1 LSDDEIE
8 SVNAYLRRK
17 WMGYE
22 AAGGETALM
31 CPGQD
36 VEVFVSESARA
47 SLVPGGVQTD
57 AGAAGSY
64 VKTGAGMLAL
74 AGSAANCASIAV
86 AEGGLALA
94 DGATPSCAA
103 VWLDAADADTFAFDG
118 DGKVESVVNKG
129 SAGGR
134 FTQSPGT
141 KNRPTRVMNAI
152 NDRPALQ
159 FDFHSALSL
168 YSWTNKTEGLPRNIH
183 IYGVL
188 KRTSYYLDED
198 PTASSGWGKWSGPFS
213 FYYSA
218 FTDDDQMVKGNFH
231 WEERLGTD
239 PVSDS
244 IAIYFG
250 SDSHGISPTGSSQWI
265 IPNTYFSTGDP
276 YLFTSHQM
284 TYAVSTAFEKASDD
298 PAAVTLIATNAPSAY
313 VSSFACDI
321 VMLGGR
327 MTGGGVAQDSDS
339 AWENR
344 MWHGQVGEFIVMD
357 RLPTPAED
365 AAIVSYLRKKW
376 LGKGDASAAA
386 PVCLS
391 GVTGRVT
398 QSDDLGLSLA
408 PGTTLEHAGSTLA
421 LASFDATDATV
432 LRTPVSSDPAAFA
445 LFGVSGDLTLSG
457 AMSFA
462 CDPAPTSDVRLFS
475 YGSRTDE
482 AHWTVT
488 VPGFPQARVGDR
500 AAASA
505 YWLTLRSGTLLLVR

>member
-1 LSDDEIE
+1 
-8 SVNAYLRRK
+8 
-17 WMGYE
+17 M
-22 AAGGETALM
+22 
-31 CPGQD
+31 
-36 VEVFVSESARA
+36 FF
-47 SLVPGGVQTD
+47 
-57 AGAAGSY
+57 GA
-64 VKTGAGMLAL
+64 
-74 AGSAANCASIAV
+74 
-86 AEGGLALA
+86 
-94 DGATPSCAA
+94 D
-103 VWLDAADADTFAFDG
+103 
-118 DGKVESVVNKG
+118 
-129 SAGGR
+129 
-134 FTQSPGT
+134 
-141 KNRPTRVMNAI
+141 
-152 NDRPALQ
+152 
-159 FDFHSALSL
+159 
-168 YSWTNKTEGLPRNIH
+168 
-183 IYGVL
+183 
-188 KRTSYYLDED
+188 
-198 PTASSGWGKWSGPFS
+198 SS
-213 FYYSA
+213 
-218 FTDDDQMVKGNFH
+218 
-231 WEERLGTD
+231 
-239 PVSDS
+239 
-244 IAIYFG
+244 
-250 SDSHGISPTGSSQWI
+250 GISPTGGTQWVV
-265 IPNTYFSTGDP
+265 PNTFFRTGDP

-284 TYAVSTAFEKASDD
+284 THAVSTAFETATDD

-327 MTGGGVAQDSDS
+327 MTGGGVAQDPDE
-339 AWENR
+339 ARMNR

-365 AAIVSYLRKKW
+365 AAIVAYLRKKW

-391 GVTGRVT
+391 GVTGRMT
-398 QSDDLGLSLA
+398 QSDGLGLSLA

-432 LRTPVSSDPAAFA
+432 LRKPVSAEAADFP
-445 LFGVSGDLTLSG
+445 LFNVSGDLTLSG